1 MSDPRISPHPDAER
15 MTSDEIR
22 AAIAEAEEQMKLA
35 REVPDDELEAWFIC
49 QRRALEAE
57 LARRNGIA
65 NSFPHLRENNP
76 AESFSG
82 LLSWAEFLSATPVER
97 EWLIDGLIPTTGLG
111 VIQGRGKQ
119 GKSTLVIHLC
129 RALGLATPFLSRH
142 TRQSPAVYINYEM
155 PDDYLQS
162 LIRSAEVPANSF
174 VINRPEPILRLETIE
189 TIVEEAVSKV
199 GSIVGC

>member
-1 MSDPRISPHPDAER
+1 M
-15 MTSDEIR
+15 
-22 AAIAEAEEQMKLA
+22 
-35 REVPDDELEAWFIC
+35 PDDEVEAWFIC

-57 LARRNGIA
+57 LARRNGNA

-82 LLSWAEFLSATPVER
+82 LLTWAEFLSATPVER

-129 RALGLATPFLSRH
+129 RAVGLATPFLSRD

-162 LIRSAEVPANSF
+162 LIRSAEVP
-174 VINRPEPILRLETIE
+174 PIRLLSTARNQYC
-189 TIVEEAVSKV
+189 V
-199 GSIVGC
+199 